1 MQELN
6 RRAFL
11 MAIVVA
17 TSFLAAPAFS
27 EDGDSGGDSDSGGGS
42 DSDSGGDS
50 DNSGSG
56 SDNSGSGND
65 DNDDND
71 NDDNDNDDNEQDND
85 DDNNSGSGKDDHN
98 RALRVVKD
106 GKAVPLRKL
115 KSFLAQNYPG
125 KILNVSLQR
134 KSGIYYYRVRILS
147 SGNRIKT
154 LSLNALTLKS
164 GAV

>member
-6 RRAFL
+6 RRALL
-11 MAIVVA
+11 MAIVLA

-42 DSDSGGDS
+42 D
-50 DNSGSG
+50 NSGSG
-56 SDNSGSGND
+56 SDNSGSG
-65 DNDDND
+65 DDND
-71 NDDNDNDDNEQDND
+71 NDDNDNDDDNDDD
-85 DDNNSGSGKDDHN
+85 DDNNSGSGKEDHN

-115 KSFLAQNYPG
+115 KSYLAQNYPG

-134 KSGIYYYRVRILS
+134 KSGKYYYRVRILS
-147 SGNRIKT
+147 SANRIKT
-154 LSLNALTLKS
+154 LSINALTLKS
-164 GAV
+164 GPL